1 MDKNKKGLIILKLN
15 LERVVI
21 ILLVCICG
29 YLVHIN
35 NELKQSNQSLYNM
48 IEYQKEEIKE
58 LNSVIK
64 KSTNDLEE
72 MNKELE
78 QLLQKNLVIAEVE
91 EIKYAEAE
99 HKEIEKHLGE
109 EQNVV
114 EEPVVYSGG
123 YTMTCRVTHYSSEE
137 TGSNVTASG
146 EIAQLNH
153 TIACNTLPFG
163 TQVRI
168 NGIVY
173 TVEDTGD
180 MDGNGIDIYVS
191 SSAEAFERGTYVTEV
206 EVL

>member
-1 MDKNKKGLIILKLN
+1 MKLN

-21 ILLVCICG
+21 ILLVCMCG
-29 YLVHIN
+29 YLIHIN
-35 NELKQSNQSLYNM
+35 NGLKQSNQSLYNM

-114 EEPVVYSGG
+114 EELVVYSGG

>member
-1 MDKNKKGLIILKLN
+1 MNYKILT
-15 LERVVI
+15 V
-21 ILLVCICG
+21 ILLVLNIFLG
-29 YLVHIN
+29 YNLHIAN
-35 NELKQSNQSLYNM
+35 ITNERAV
-48 IEYQKEEIKE
+48 QKIKE
-58 LNSVIK
+58 QKQII
-64 KSTNDLEE
+64 NDLDFSIKGV
-72 MNKELE
+72 NKELQE
-78 QLLQKNLVIAEVE
+78 IIEKLQSKELAVAEVE

-114 EEPVVYSGG
+114 EEPVVYSSG

-168 NGIVY
+168 NDIVY

-191 SSAEAFERGTYVTEV
+191 CSAEAFERGTYITEV

>member
-1 MDKNKKGLIILKLN
+1 MDKNKKGLIILIYKILTA
-15 LERVVI
+15 
-21 ILLVCICG
+21 ILLGVNVLLA
-29 YLVHIN
+29 YNLNVSHNIN
-35 NELKQSNQSLYNM
+35 TEAT
-48 IEYQKEEIKE
+48 QKIKE
-58 LNSVIK
+58 QEQLI
-64 KSTNDLEE
+64 NDLNFAIKGT
-72 MNKELE
+72 NKELE
-78 QLLQKNLVIAEVE
+78 EINEKLQSKELAVVEVE

-114 EEPVVYSGG
+114 EEPVVYSNG

-146 EIAQLNH
+146 EVAQLNH

-191 SSAEAFERGTYVTEV
+191 CSAEAFERGTYVTEV

>member
-1 MDKNKKGLIILKLN
+1 MDKNKKGLIILIYKILTAMLLGVNVVLAYNLN
-15 LERVVI
+15 VS
-21 ILLVCICG
+21 
-29 YLVHIN
+29 HNIN
-35 NELKQSNQSLYNM
+35 TEAT
-48 IEYQKEEIKE
+48 QKIKE
-58 LNSVIK
+58 ATQKIK
-64 KSTNDLEE
+64 EQDRIITDI
-72 MNKELE
+72 NKELE
-78 QLLQKNLVIAEVE
+78 EIIEKLQAKELAVAEVE

-109 EQNVV
+109 EQNVI
-114 EEPVVYSGG
+114 EEPVVYSSG

-191 SSAEAFERGTYVTEV
+191 CSAEAFERGTYITEV